1 MILIPKIVQVLSD
14 LLEKVKDATE
24 VHFLRH
30 SVIIMMGLPNDE
42 NFV

>member
-24 VHFLRH
+24 VHFFAAQRNNYD
-30 SVIIMMGLPNDE
+30 GATKR
-42 NFV
+42 